1 MPEYVITDG
10 GQDHAAEVVRDG
22 DGRYKVTIDGLTYDV
37 DAIPVEQSV
46 SSFIVDGSCFE
57 VHSSRDRDRY
67 ILLIGGEHHELTAR
81 NRRAR
86 SAYGRGAGPAVGR
99 QVIQAPMPGRV
110 VRVVAQ
116 AGAVVEAGAP
126 LLILEAMKMENQLRS
141 PIAGTVVEVAV
152 GEGQVVATG
161 EKLAVVE

>member
-10 GQDHAAEVVRDG
+10 GEDHLADVVRDR
-22 DGRYKVTIDGLTYDV
+22 DGHYRVTIDGRTYDV
-37 DAIPVEQSV
+37 DAITVEQSV

-57 VHSSRDRDRY
+57 VHASRDRDRY
-67 ILLIGGEHHELTAR
+67 TLLIGGEHHELTAR
-81 NRRAR
+81 NRRTR
-86 SAYGRGAGPAVGR
+86 STYGRGAGPAVGR

-116 AGAVVEAGAP
+116 AGAVVETGAP

-141 PIAGTVVEVAV
+141 PIAGTVLEVAV
-152 GEGQVVATG
+152 SEGQVVATG